1 MAAVETE
8 KSAPSARAHPVRT
21 QPFPP
26 WPSFGEE
33 EIEAAQCVLRSGRVS
48 YWTGDEGKQFERE
61 FAAFAGCEYGVALAN
76 GTVAPFCALWASG
89 RETT

>member
-1 MAAVETE
+1 M
-8 KSAPSARAHPVRT
+8 
-21 QPFPP
+21 
-26 WPSFGEE
+26 
-33 EIEAAQCVLRSGRVS
+33 LRSGRVN